1 MSEEVRDPESVFS
14 LFAVILFIRPGR
26 IQVNPSS
33 NGLESFPENHR
44 NWFSCPT
51 SIRHT
56 RFSFFSSVPGKRENE
71 NGFFF
76 FCGVSRISDGS
87 QSNRARVTGSA
98 IKPCKLPCCLPN
110 PRIGGWAGVWWSL
123 LCTQYYFRPSLGGS
137 FSRSRSDP

>member
-76 FCGVSRISDGS
+76 FVALVGFRTVAKVTVPGS
-87 QSNRARVTGSA
+87 PDRR
-98 IKPCKLPCCLPN
+98 
-110 PRIGGWAGVWWSL
+110 
-123 LCTQYYFRPSLGGS
+123 
-137 FSRSRSDP
+137 